1 MTENPVFH
9 LEDVSFNYA
18 GGRPAL
24 NHINL
29 SLARAEKLV
38 ILGPNGCGKSTL
50 LKIFDGLLFPTSGSF
65 TAFGQLVTEEVLE
78 KGEFATDFRRWV
90 AFVFQDS
97 DIQLFS
103 STVLEEVSFGPLQ
116 LDIAPNAAV
125 ARAEEILKML
135 DLIHLK
141 DSQPHQLSGGEKKK
155 VALASSLATGPEI
168 LFADEPT
175 NNLDPRS
182 KSWLIDLLNQLGE
195 AGKTI
200 VLATQDLEVAAQFAT
215 RAVILDQD
223 HTIVA
228 DGTPADLLADKEL
241 LEKVNLI
248 HEHWHRHGDERH
260 QHEHTHKDEHD
271 HNHTRE

>member
-1 MTENPVFH
+1 MTANPVFH
-9 LEDVSFNYA
+9 LEDVSFNYS

-24 NHINL
+24 NQINL
-29 SLARAEKLV
+29 SLAKAEKLV

-65 TAFGQLVTEEVLE
+65 TAFGQTVTEEVLE
-78 KGEFATDFRRWV
+78 RGEFATDFRRWV

-168 LFADEPT
+168 LLADEPT

-223 HTIVA
+223 HKIVA
-228 DGTPADLLADKEL
+228 DGSPADLLADKEL

-248 HEHWHRHGDERH
+248 HEHWHEHGDKSH
-260 QHEHTHKDEHD
+260 QHEHTHRDEHD
-271 HNHTRE
+271 HDHTRE

>member
-1 MTENPVFH
+1 MTANPVFH
-9 LEDVSFNYA
+9 LEDVSFNYS

-24 NHINL
+24 NQINL

-65 TAFGQLVTEEVLE
+65 TAFGQTVTEEVLE
-78 KGEFATDFRRWV
+78 KGEFAADFRRWV

-116 LDIAPNAAV
+116 LDLAPNAAV
-125 ARAEEILKML
+125 ARAEEILQML

-168 LFADEPT
+168 LLADEPT

-223 HTIVA
+223 HKIVA
-228 DGTPADLLADKEL
+228 DGSPADLLADKEL

-248 HEHWHRHGDERH
+248 HEHRHEHGDKSH
-260 QHEHTHKDEHD
+260 QHEHTHRDEHD
-271 HNHTRE
+271 HDHTRE

>member
-1 MTENPVFH
+1 MTANPVFH
-9 LEDVSFNYA
+9 LEDVSFNYS

-24 NHINL
+24 NQINL

-65 TAFGQLVTEEVLE
+65 TAFGQTVTEEVLE
-78 KGEFATDFRRWV
+78 KGEFAADFRRWV

-168 LFADEPT
+168 LLADEPT

-182 KSWLIDLLNQLGE
+182 KSWLVDLLNQLGE

-223 HTIVA
+223 HKIVA
-228 DGTPADLLADKEL
+228 DGSPADLLADKEL

-248 HEHWHRHGDERH
+248 HEHWHEHGDKSH
-260 QHEHTHKDEHD
+260 QHEHTHRDEHD
-271 HNHTRE
+271 HDHTRE